1 MQVTETSNEGLKRE
15 LKVTIPQGELT
26 QRFTTRLDEVKET
39 VQLKG
44 FRKGKVPLAH
54 LKKVYGRS
62 LMAEILQQL
71 IEETSRDAIK
81 ERSERAAHQPNVKFS
96 EDKDEIERVLTGQS
110 DLAYTLSYEALPEF
124 AVTDLTRLKLE
135 RETADVTDAAVDKGL
150 ANLRERGLRYE
161 AEADRAAEDGDQVT
175 FAYLGRIGGQE
186 FEGNKGEDAQLV
198 IGQGGVIPG
207 FAEGLKGTK
216 AGEEKSLDAKFPD
229 PYPAPDLAGKDAVF
243 EVKVKEVA
251 KPIRPDLDD
260 AFAKTLGAESLAKLR
275 ELVAARIAA
284 EYAEIARMKLKQQV
298 LDALDQAHDFA
309 LPETLVGNEFEGI
322 WKQVTQS
329 LERAQKT
336 FADEGRTEEGAR
348 AEYRKIAERRV
359 RLGLVIGE
367 IGEIGEKGK
376 FEVSEEETRRAL
388 IEEANRYP
396 GRQRQVYEFYQ
407 KNPGALVGLRAPI
420 FEDKVIE
427 HIVAQAKPTEKKVS
441 AEELLK
447 AVEGGDEDA
456 HLDHEHGHDHAHH
469 QHEHDHDLDHD
480 HGHEH
485 DHGHDHGHD
494 HEHGHEHDEHGPDEA
509 KK

>member
-1 MQVTETSNEGLKRE
+1 
-15 LKVTIPQGELT
+15 
-26 QRFTTRLDEVKET
+26 
-39 VQLKG
+39 
-44 FRKGKVPLAH
+44 
-54 LKKVYGRS
+54 
-62 LMAEILQQL
+62 MAEILQQL
-71 IEETSRDAIK
+71 IEETSRNAIK
-81 ERSERAAHQPNVKFS
+81 ERSERAAHQPNIKFS

-124 AVTDLTRLKLE
+124 AVTDLTQLKLE
-135 RETADVTDAAVDKGL
+135 REVADVTDEAIDKGL
-150 ANLRERGLRYE
+150 ANLRERGLHYE
-161 AEADRAAEDGDQVT
+161 AEADRAAEDDDQVT
-175 FAYLGRIGGQE
+175 FSYLGRIDGAE

-198 IGQGGVIPG
+198 IGQGGFIPG

-216 AGEEKSLDAKFPD
+216 AGEEKSLNAKFPD
-229 PYPAPDLAGKDAVF
+229 PYPAPDLAGKDATF

-260 AFAKTLGAESLAKLR
+260 EFAKTLGADSLAKLR
-275 ELVAARIAA
+275 ELVAARISA
-284 EYAEIARMKLKQQV
+284 EYAEIGRMKLKQQV
-298 LDALDQAHDFA
+298 LDALDKAHAFA

-322 WKQVTQS
+322 WQQVTQS
-329 LERAQKT
+329 LERAKKT
-336 FADEGRTEEGAR
+336 FADEGKNEEDVK

-359 RLGLVIGE
+359 RLGLV

-427 HIVAQAKPTEKKVS
+427 HIVAQAKPSEKKVT

-447 AVEGGDEDA
+447 AVEGGDEDE
-456 HLDHEHGHDHAHH
+456 HLGHEHGHDHAHH
-469 QHEHDHDLDHD
+469 HHEHDHD
-480 HGHEH
+480 H
-485 DHGHDHGHD
+485 DHGHDHDHHGHD
-494 HEHGHEHDEHGPDEA
+494 HGHGPEHGHEHGHHEHGLDEA